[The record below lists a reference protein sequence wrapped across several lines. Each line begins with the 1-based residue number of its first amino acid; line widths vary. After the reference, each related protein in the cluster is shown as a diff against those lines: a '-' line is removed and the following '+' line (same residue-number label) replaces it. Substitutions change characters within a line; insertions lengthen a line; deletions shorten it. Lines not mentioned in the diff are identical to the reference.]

1 MTTRFADWPALL
13 ARHILD
19 ATDRVFE
26 WGRHDCCVFAA
37 DGVRAITGRDPIA
50 RARGR
55 YTDEKRAAVVVREIG
70 GVGVPEAA
78 DVLMR
83 EFEAPLVHPVFA
95 QRGDLVLINAPVF
108 PAENLSAQPGTPDLR
123 PNARVGVAAGV
134 RAENRDWC
142 MGLIAPN
149 GQVAVAAPKGLA
161 FFEPRAAARAWRI

>member
-1 MTTRFADWPALL
+1 MPRFPDWPALL

-37 DGVRAITGRDPIA
+37 DGVRTITGRDPIA

-70 GVGVPEAA
+70 GMGVPEAA

-83 EFEAPLVHPVFA
+83 EFEAPPVHPAFA
-95 QRGDLVLINAPVF
+95 QRGDLVLIDAPV
-108 PAENLSAQPGTPDLR
+108 LTGK
-123 PNARVGVAAGV
+123 
-134 RAENRDWC
+134 RDWC